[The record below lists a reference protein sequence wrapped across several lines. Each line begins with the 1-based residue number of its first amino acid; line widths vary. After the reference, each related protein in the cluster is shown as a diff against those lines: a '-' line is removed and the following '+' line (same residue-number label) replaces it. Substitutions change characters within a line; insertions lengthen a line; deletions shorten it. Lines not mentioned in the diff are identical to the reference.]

1 MIRTR
6 RRVLMICLCGLLLA
20 LSTEPARGQ
29 DPMVDAIGRARNALD
44 AARSERAVRALAAAP
59 LDVAEQALERALAAL
74 EAKQP
79 RIEIE
84 HLAYLAERRA
94 AIAQL
99 YARKRRAER
108 ELIDLSAAYG
118 PSLEERL
125 RESQAAE
132 RRTRQLAGKLQR
144 FDVRESTRGLVLTP
158 REPWFDD
165 DMALAWRGARAITE
179 AAALLGELPDPAVV
193 VEGYADAVAPDGP
206 VTDDSAAA
214 ADGDVA
220 CARADVVRAFLI
232 SHGIDPRRIAAT
244 CSGKRAARHMPAAA
258 SSRHMS
264 GNAEI
269 SILLAAGTVRL
280 PAMGR
285 KAPAEQAAQ

>member
-29 DPMVDAIGRARNALD
+29 DPMVDPIGRARNALD
-44 AARSERAVRALAAAP
+44 GARSERAVRALAAAP

-84 HLAYLAERRA
+84 HLAYLAARRA

-99 YARKRRAER
+99 YARERRAER

-269 SILLAAGTVRL
+269 SILLAAGTVQL